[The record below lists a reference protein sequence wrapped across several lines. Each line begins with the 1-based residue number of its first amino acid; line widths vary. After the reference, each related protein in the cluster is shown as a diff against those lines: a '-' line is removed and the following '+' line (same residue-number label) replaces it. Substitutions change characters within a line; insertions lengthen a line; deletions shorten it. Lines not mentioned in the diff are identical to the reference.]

1 MSCRV
6 SPINKCSL
14 VCGAICAAGYIFT
27 VSICK
32 SPIDFLHKINKSDIL
47 PPIWLFILLSTV
59 FCFILGVA
67 AGGII
72 YATAARIN
80 IGDYERSAYRGG
92 LFFLNA
98 YYLFLIW
105 YPVMFEGEHLFISTV
120 IISLCFISTLIC
132 SLYWFNCHPA
142 FSPII
147 VILFT
152 CWCVYILISCLIMFF
167 NN

>member
-32 SPIDFLHKINKSDIL
+32 SPIDFIHKIDKSEIL
-47 PPIWLFILLSTV
+47 PPIWLFILLSAAC
-59 FCFILGVA
+59 CFVLGIA
-67 AGGII
+67 AGAVIF
-72 YATAARIN
+72 ATGAHLN

-92 LFFLNA
+92 LFFLSA
-98 YYLFLIW
+98 YYLFLTW
-105 YPVMFEGEHLFISTV
+105 YHVIFGGEHLLISTG
-120 IISLCFISTLIC
+120 IMALCLISAIACALCWL
-132 SLYWFNCHPA
+132 NCYPV
-142 FSPII
+142 FSPLI
-147 VILFT
+147 VISFA
-152 CWCVYILISCLIMFF
+152 CWCVYILIACVIMLF